1 MALLVSRA
9 TLLFRVA
16 TAFGAAAAV
25 LAMVAFF
32 PRSFPVL
39 GIEAL
44 RDKYLRA
51 DERFTRLAVLAVE
64 IELRERRRKLI
75 RFKTWLVR
83 STIVALALAIA
94 LASLVLSCV
103 EEDEAPMTDDRH
115 PVPPSTDEAPP
126 APPFNPDPDLIDHME
141 GNRREIRIMKEA
153 ARHHAA
159 EARRRY
165 DEEMARR
172 HAGR

>member
-1 MALLVSRA
+1 MPSLEFVSQRTTEERRAIATHADALDAKAGIALGFSGAFVALLVPRP

-16 TAFGAAAAV
+16 TGFGAAAAV

-51 DERFTRLAVLAVE
+51 DERFTRLAVLDVE
-64 IELRERRRKLI
+64 IELRERSRKLI

-83 STIVALALAIA
+83 STIVALALAIV
-94 LASLVLSCV
+94 LAV
-103 EEDEAPMTDDRH
+103 
-115 PVPPSTDEAPP
+115 
-126 APPFNPDPDLIDHME
+126 
-141 GNRREIRIMKEA
+141 
-153 ARHHAA
+153 
-159 EARRRY
+159 
-165 DEEMARR
+165 
-172 HAGR
+172 AGSIVD